1 MKEAYIP
8 ELQTVSYTRARKWDY
23 VLTSDLPVITP
34 WELGNH
40 DFRDEFGNVWL
51 QTRGKLLVVKKGYAW
66 DGASCAPD
74 FADVL
79 PASCAHDALIQF
91 RDVVCFPL
99 SKAQIDKVFRDLMP
113 RRFLARWI
121 YWGAVRA
128 FGGVYAAAVTP
139 AAKAG
144 TCGLPH
150 DRH

>member
-8 ELQTVSYTRARKWDY
+8 ELQTVSYTWARKWDY

-51 QTRGKLLVVKKGYAW
+51 ETRGKLLVVKKGYAW

-74 FADVL
+74 FKDVIL
-79 PASCAHDALIQF
+79 ASCVHDCLIQF
-91 RDVVCFPL
+91 RGVVCFPL

-121 YWGAVRA
+121 YWAAVQA
-128 FGGVYAAAVTP
+128 FGGVYAALSRKPKPPVS
-139 AAKAG
+139 
-144 TCGLPH
+144 CGLPH
-150 DRH
+150 DRR